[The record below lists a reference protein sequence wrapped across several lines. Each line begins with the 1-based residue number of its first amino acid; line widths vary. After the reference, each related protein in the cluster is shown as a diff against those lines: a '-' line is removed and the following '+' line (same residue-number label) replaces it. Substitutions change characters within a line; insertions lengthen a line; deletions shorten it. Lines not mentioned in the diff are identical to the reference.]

1 MGDYGGTHTT
11 HNSNQQT
18 KKRIQQTTEGGQ
30 IQFFNN
36 RNAQGMIDNLE
47 QQQQNMS
54 A

>member
-18 KKRIQQTTEGGQ
+18 KKRIQNAQNTADGN

-36 RNAQGMIDNLE
+36 RINAQGTIENLE
-47 QQQQNMS
+47 QQ
-54 A
+54 